1 MEIIEQNV
9 VYVLCCVYF
18 CSRGEEEKPA
28 LYKTQPTPYHH
39 RAWVTHSYLEV
50 PINFWDGTIALVI
63 TITDQPKGELICV
76 FLRVLNEFSS
86 LNI

>member
-9 VYVLCCVYF
+9 VYVLRCVYV

-39 RAWVTHSYLEV
+39 GAWVTHSCLEV
-50 PINFWDGTIALVI
+50 PIKFWDGTIALVV

-76 FLRVLNEFSS
+76 FLGGLNESSS